1 MTETNYTT
9 LRTADMTSTSKYT
22 YSLLNNSQCVCNM
35 ASQFKLKALR
45 EGRARKIPLE
55 LKSFFLIL
63 RL

>member
-45 EGRARKIPLE
+45 EGRAVSYTHLTLPTMAVV
-55 LKSFFLIL
+55 
-63 RL
+63 